1 MGSTGD
7 YYLGRRYNDMDTKE
21 EVTKII
27 ENIFYAQKGCKRL
40 FGLPFVELQI
50 ALDRVNEE
58 YVNLKK
64 IQE

>member
-1 MGSTGD
+1 
-7 YYLGRRYNDMDTKE
+7 MDTKE